1 MRVIFFGTSAFAVPS
16 LERLVAGG
24 HAVVLCVTQPDKP
37 KGRGLNVEASPVKQ
51 AALKLNV
58 PLAQPERLKRES
70 LGPVQA
76 DIGVVAAYGQLIR
89 RDVLDLPAQGI
100 LGVHPS
106 LLPRHRGAAPV
117 AWALLNGDP
126 LTGVT
131 IFRLNERL
139 DAGPMLRV
147 QAYPVHETD
156 TTETLTERLAL
167 FGADQLILT
176 LSDIAEG
183 VAKDAPQDDSAATL
197 APKLTKEQ
205 SRIQWKKDAPT
216 IARQVRALWPWP
228 GATTELGDTRL
239 KIASAEA
246 LPVNAAG
253 APGTVLQAAA
263 AGLDVAAGS
272 GVVRIRE
279 LQPAGKRCM
288 SAAAFLAG
296 HPVAPGTC
304 LGGSHA

>member
-1 MRVIFFGTSAFAVPS
+1 MIFFGTSAFAVPS
-16 LERLVAGG
+16 LERLVASG

-51 AALKLNV
+51 AALKLSV

-139 DAGPMLRV
+139 DAGPMLRT

-183 VAKDAPQDDSAATL
+183 LAKDAPQDDSAATL

-205 SRIQWKKDAPT
+205 SRIHWKKDAPA

-228 GATTELGDTRL
+228 GALTELGDTRL

-246 LPVNAAG
+246 LPVNASG
-253 APGTVLQAAA
+253 PPGTVLQASA
-263 AGLDVAAGS
+263 AGLDIAAGS

-279 LQPAGKRCM
+279 LQPAGKRRM

-296 HPVAPGTC
+296 HPIAPGTC